1 MKEFKVNNYLED
13 IRKKIP
19 AYDLMLEIIFNSIL
33 PLETNILEIKN
44 ILAIGGQSFE
54 VKNLSDIYNESKITV
69 VEPSDVMIDIIKNE
83 CRDINNLEYIFD
95 KFENYRSDRSFQLC
109 LCLLVLQFVKE
120 PKGFLEKI
128 YSSLEDDGLLILSIF
143 SNKQLAYWK
152 EFALSRGA
160 KKEQVEKTFSKQSEV
175 MNVLSPAYVENLLKE
190 AGFSKIEKICE
201 VLSVDMWII
210 KKYKYYN

>member
-190 AGFSKIEKICE
+190 VGFSKIEKICE
-201 VLSVDMWII
+201 ILSVDMWII
-210 KKYKYYN
+210 KK

>member
-33 PLETNILEIKN
+33 PIETNISEIKN

-54 VKNLSDIYNESKITV
+54 VKNLSEIYSNSKITI
-69 VEPSDVMIDIIKNE
+69 VEPSEIMLNIVKNE
-83 CRDINNLEYIFD
+83 CKDLRNLEYIFD

-120 PKGFLEKI
+120 PESFLEKI
-128 YSSLEDDGLLILSIF
+128 YSSIEDDALLILSIF

-160 KKEQVEKTFSKQSEV
+160 KREQVEKTFNNQSEV
-175 MNVLSPAYVENLLKE
+175 MNVLSPDYIENLLKE
-190 AGFSKIEKICE
+190 IGFSKIEKICE
-201 VLSVDMWII
+201 ILSVDMWII
-210 KKYKYYN
+210 KK

>member
-190 AGFSKIEKICE
+190 VGFSKIEKICE
-201 VLSVDMWII
+201 ILSVDMWVI
-210 KKYKYYN
+210 KK

>member
-1 MKEFKVNNYLED
+1 MKEFKLNNYLED

-175 MNVLSPAYVENLLKE
+175 MNVLSPAYVENSLKE
-190 AGFSKIEKICE
+190 VGFSKIEKICE
-201 VLSVDMWII
+201 ILSVDMWII
-210 KKYKYYN
+210 KK

>member
-210 KKYKYYN
+210 KK